1 MEKFDRTMPV
11 HVALRAA
18 RGRVDITAA
27 EGAPVVVDVV
37 PMDGSEASAQAAA
50 QTRVA
55 LEGDTL
61 YVQTPQP
68 SGWGWLRTPKVAI
81 TIQVPL
87 DSSLAMKTATADVRA
102 AGRYS
107 VVQVDV
113 ASADVTVDEVTG
125 DAQLKAASGDLRI
138 GRVGGGLKI
147 SSASGD
153 LRVGDVTGD
162 AIVSSASGDI
172 EIRSVGG
179 SLKAGTASGDVEVGL
194 VRRGRVEL
202 KAASGDIQVGVATG
216 TAVWLDVS
224 TASGSTRNDLSM
236 TGDTLPAGQESPQ
249 LELRV
254 RTASGDIQI
263 RRVQTDLP
271 AAA

>member
-1 MEKFDRTMPV
+1 MEKFDRIQPV
-11 HVALRAA
+11 TVALRAS

-27 EGAPVVVDVV
+27 EGAPVAVDVQ
-37 PMDGSEASAQAAA
+37 PMDGSPAAA
-50 QTRVA
+50 DAARLTRVA

-61 YVQTPQP
+61 YIQTPQP
-68 SGWGWLRTPKVAI
+68 TGWGWFRTPKLAI
-81 TIQVPL
+81 TVQVPL
-87 DSSLAMKTATADVRA
+87 DSGLALKTATADVRA

-113 ASADVTVDEVTG
+113 ASADVAVEEVAG
-125 DAQLKAASGDLRI
+125 DAQLKAASGDLTV
-138 GRVGGGLKI
+138 GRVGGGLKAQT
-147 SSASGD
+147 ASGD
-153 LRVGDVTGD
+153 LNIGDVTGD
-162 AIVSSASGDI
+162 AIAGSASGDI

-179 SLKAGTASGDVEVGL
+179 SLKSSTASGDIEVGL

-202 KAASGDIQVGVATG
+202 KAASGDIEVGVAAGTG
-216 TAVWLDVS
+216 VWLDVS

-236 TGDTLPAGQESPQ
+236 AGDARPAGQDAPQ
-249 LELRV
+249 LELRI

-263 RRVQTDLP
+263 RRVQTDQP